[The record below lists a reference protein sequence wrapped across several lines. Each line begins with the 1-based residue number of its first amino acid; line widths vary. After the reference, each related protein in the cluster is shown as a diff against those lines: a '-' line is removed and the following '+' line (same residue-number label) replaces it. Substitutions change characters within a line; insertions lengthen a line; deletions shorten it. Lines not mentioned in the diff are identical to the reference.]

1 MYSYFYESKKI
12 FGYSIFDVKRNASI
26 RNCEKIFF
34 NGLRFRLINQWC
46 MDDLLLNGLH
56 EKVIICYLK

>member
-12 FGYSIFDVKRNASI
+12 FGYSIFDVTRNASI
-26 RNCEKIFF
+26 RNGEKIFF

-56 EKVIICYLK
+56 EKVIIYCLK

>member
-26 RNCEKIFF
+26 RNGEKIFF
-34 NGLRFRLINQWC
+34 NGLRFRLINQ
-46 MDDLLLNGLH
+46 
-56 EKVIICYLK
+56 